1 MKMNKFFMLG
11 LAGLAFA
18 ACNNEENVVD
28 NSQIKGAV
36 TINIKAPALTRTS
49 DATQGVD
56 GSTVLVEPQENQNV
70 VISLTDNNDT
80 YTISLTKD
88 QWDNGEKVT
97 FWGIENP
104 QSVTVSMN
112 GGVATYN
119 DVDITGLQQMPVA
132 IPVYGS
138 ASSADFTT
146 DGTSKVPSSYTTV
159 DEDHQGGPK
168 GYDKDATYQMWQVTV
183 QLEIPVAR
191 LEVSGIT
198 HAHVLPADADDCKYA
213 TLKIAGVYLDNAK
226 KTDAGNRIDVYPA
239 EGAGTGSEIAFL
251 SEMITPAENFL
262 DGSIWPAAIESKAQA
277 YAFNFYGATDQEITA
292 ATTEEAK
299 KALNP
304 KFKIYFTNATGN
316 GEAVS
321 TPRYAMI
328 TNYKDTDNNPLVL
341 QNGYIY
347 RILSAELSDE
357 NIIGD
362 ESGNTLIGV
371 EVTVEEATW
380 TVKTIE
386 ADWAE

>member
-49 DATQGVD
+49 DATQGDD
-56 GSTVLVEPQENQNV
+56 GSTVLVEPQEGQNV

-80 YTISLTKD
+80 YTISLDKD
-88 QWDNGEKVT
+88 QWNAGNQVT

-112 GGVATYN
+112 GGVATY
-119 DVDITGLQQMPVA
+119 DAVDINTLQQMPVA

-146 DGTSKVPSSYTTV
+146 DGTSEVPNSYDDV
-159 DEDHQGGPK
+159 DAEHQKGSE

-191 LEVSGIT
+191 LEVSGIA

-226 KTDAGNRIDVYPA
+226 KTGAGTRMDVYPA
-239 EGAGTGSEIAFL
+239 EGAGTGTEIAFL
-251 SEMITPAENFL
+251 SEMITPAEDFL
-262 DGSIWPAAIESKAQA
+262 HGGTWPAAIDDKAQA
-277 YAFNFYGATDQEITA
+277 YAFNFYGATEQEKEA
-292 ATTEEAK
+292 ATSDDAK

-304 KFKIYFTNATGN
+304 KFKIYFTDATGN
-316 GEAVS
+316 GELVS

-328 TNYKDTDNNPLVL
+328 TNYRDTDNNPLVL
-341 QNGYIY
+341 ENGYIY
-347 RILSAELSDE
+347 RIIRAELSDE

-371 EVTVEEATW
+371 EVTVERASW